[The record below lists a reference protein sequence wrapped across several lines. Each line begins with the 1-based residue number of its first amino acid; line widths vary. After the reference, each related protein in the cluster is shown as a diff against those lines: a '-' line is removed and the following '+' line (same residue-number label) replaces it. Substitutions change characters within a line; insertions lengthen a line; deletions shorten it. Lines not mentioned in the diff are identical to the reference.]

1 MKLLALDLG
10 TKRTGVA
17 FLDEDAR
24 VPVALETL
32 VHASLDELQERVIEL
47 IKRKRIDRVII
58 GLPLLPSGSEGKQA
72 KLVRAFSRMISE
84 EGYRVEL
91 RDERYTTPRNPP
103 FDADAA
109 AALALLS

>member
-17 FLDEDAR
+17 FLDEDAQ
-24 VPVALETL
+24 VPVALETI
-32 VHASLDELQERVIEL
+32 VHASLDELKERVIEL
-47 IKRKRIDRVII
+47 IALKRIDRVIV
-58 GLPLLPSGSEGKQA
+58 GLPLLPSGGEGKQA
-72 KLVRAFSRMISE
+72 TLVRAFSHMLME
-84 EGYRVEL
+84 AGYAVEF